1 VKKAMGDKYK
11 IQQMDLDLAKQIA
24 DSFADWL
31 PKLRLEFAMCGEP
44 LLHEHVPEIIAYY
57 REKLPKF
64 QLTIT
69 SNSDPIRVGL
79 HLKIDKIKELFEDG
93 LNTLMLDC
101 YGADGCNGDW
111 QYKQYAEQ
119 LTQAGIP
126 WQDYYSKFMGAT
138 SVYSYHGYK
147 HHNVILT
154 PDLGVSSGVHKS
166 REICNHCGNVD
177 PILGAK
183 YGAKVIIEPLM
194 KRCTKPFREL
204 SIKTSGVVAGCC
216 IDHCMELVMGKF
228 PEESLKDIWFGR
240 RFNLLRQLL
249 YNKDRGVIPC
259 SKCDYF
265 GGFRTG
271 ILNNPQINLSNEAIK
286 QELEQTNTF
295 QQFNLK
301 VPK

>member
-1 VKKAMGDKYK
+1 
-11 IQQMDLDLAKQIA
+11 MDLDLAKQIA
-24 DSFADWL
+24 DSFASWL

-69 SNSDPIRVGL
+69 SNSDPIRDGL
-79 HLKIDKIKELFEDG
+79 QLKIEKIRELFEVG
-93 LNTLMLDC
+93 TNCLMLDC
-101 YGADGCNGDW
+101 YDGKE
-111 QYKQYAEQ
+111 QYDAYAKQ
-119 LTQAGIP
+119 LTEAGIE
-126 WQDYYSKFMGAT
+126 WHDYYDKFLGSNT
-138 SVYSYHGYK
+138 VYSYHGYK

-154 PDLGVSSGVHKS
+154 PDLGVSSGIHKS
-166 REICNHCGNVD
+166 REVCNHAGNCD
-177 PILGAK
+177 PVLSAK
-183 YGAKVIIEPLM
+183 YGAKVVVDPLA
-194 KRCTKPFREL
+194 KRCTKPFREIA
-204 SIKTSGVVAGCC
+204 IKSSGIIAGCC

-228 PEESLKDIWFGR
+228 PEESLKDIWFGK
-240 RFNLLRQLL
+240 RFSYLRQLL
-249 YNKDRGVIPC
+249 YNKDRSFIPC

-271 ILNNPQINLSNEAIK
+271 ILNNPQINLSDEAIK

-301 VPK
+301 APK